1 MFSFD
6 VLVNDF
12 PFDFLIVRLRAELF
26 FYIVNQL
33 SGLRMNC
40 NVILMPSITVSRA

>member
-12 PFDFLIVRLRAELF
+12 PFDFFDCQVEGLIV
-26 FYIVNQL
+26 FYVVNQL
-33 SGLRMNC
+33 SGRRMN
-40 NVILMPSITVSRA
+40 VVLMPSITVSRV

>member
-12 PFDFLIVRLRAELF
+12 PFDFFDCQVEGLIV
-26 FYIVNQL
+26 FYILNQP
-33 SGLRMNC
+33 SGRRMNC
-40 NVILMPSITVSRA
+40 NVVLMPSITVSRA